1 MRGDAFQTLRSG
13 SQPTATM
20 VSLSYEQALS
30 AVEAK
35 LAAAKISPKIKATP
49 LDQAWGR
56 ILAEAVAADRDYPP
70 FHRATR
76 DGFAVRTR
84 DVSRAGILLK
94 MAGEVR
100 AGEHFPAPLAAGQC
114 VQIMTGAPLPAGAD
128 AVIMVEHTRVR
139 GAEVEAQRTLEP
151 FENVVRQGSEAVKG
165 SQILASGRRLGA
177 GEIGLLA
184 SVGKASVRIFERPS
198 VAILATGDEIV
209 AVDQQPEWFQIRN
222 SNSAML
228 AAQVA
233 SAGGVPRQMPV
244 GPDAKEALRNLIQ
257 EGLKANLLLLSGGVS
272 MGKYD
277 YVEEV
282 LAELGAEFYFQSVA
296 IRPGK
301 PLVFG
306 RIRDAFF
313 FGLPGNP
320 VSSFVTFEL
329 FARPAIRV
337 LSGGSFERPG
347 FFRARLGQ
355 EVRHKTGLT
364 MFMPARVEAHDSEPA
379 VRLVGWQGSGDL
391 VGTAEANCFLV
402 VRPEQNSLQIGDWVD
417 VLPRSS

>member
-1 MRGDAFQTLRSG
+1 M
-13 SQPTATM
+13 
-20 VSLSYEQALS
+20 LSYEQALS
-30 AVEAK
+30 AVEEK
-35 LAAAKISPKIKATP
+35 LRAAKMSPKIETVA
-49 LDQAWGR
+49 LYQAWGR
-56 ILAEAVAADRDYPP
+56 ILAEVVTADRDYPP

-76 DGFAVRTR
+76 DGFAVRAQ
-84 DVSRAGILLK
+84 DVSRAGVVLQL
-94 MAGEVR
+94 AGEVR
-100 AGEHFPAPLAAGQC
+100 AGEHFPSPVEAGRC

-128 AVIMVEHTRVR
+128 AVIMIEHTRVQ
-139 GAEVEAQRTLEP
+139 GEDVETQRALEP
-151 FENVVRQGSEAVKG
+151 FENVVRQGSEAEKG
-165 SQILASGRRLGA
+165 RQILPPGRRLGA

-184 SVGKASVRIFERPS
+184 SVGKAPIRVCERPR
-198 VAILATGDEIV
+198 VAILPTGDEIV
-209 AVDQQPEWFQIRN
+209 PVDQQPEWFQIRN

-228 AAQVA
+228 AAQVL
-233 SAGGVPRQMPV
+233 SAGGVPREMPV
-244 GPDAKEALRNLIQ
+244 GPDAKEPLRSLMQ
-257 EGLKANLLLLSGGVS
+257 EGLKADLLLLSGGVS

-277 YVEEV
+277 FVEEI
-282 LAELGAEFYFQSVA
+282 LADLGAEFFFQSVA

-306 RIRDAFF
+306 RVQNTFF

-337 LSGGSFERPG
+337 LGGGSFELPG

-364 MFMPARVEAHDSEPA
+364 MFMPARVEPQDSEPV

-391 VGTAEANCFLV
+391 VGVAEANCFLV
-402 VRPEQNSLQIGDWVD
+402 IHPEQGASQIGDWVD
-417 VLPRSS
+417 VLPRLS